1 MQGFAA
7 EGLTPSMKILVV
19 GHRGQLG
26 SDMMLA
32 AAAAGH
38 AVTGID
44 FPDIDITG
52 PQSVRAAVDRCL
64 PEAIVNCAAFTAVD
78 ICEKESAKAF
88 AVNAEAVG
96 NLGRAAAACGAS
108 VFHISTDYVFDGKKK
123 SAYVETDAPNP
134 LSVYGKSKLAGETL
148 LAETCDRYFI
158 FRIAWLYG
166 TRGGN
171 FLKTIRDRAR
181 KLAANG
187 ERLKV
192 VNDQVGTPTYTVHVC
207 KQILSMIDTE
217 LYGLYHSTNEGRC
230 SWFDFAKAIVQAY
243 SIQVDLVPCTTTEF
257 PRPAPRPA
265 NSVLENERLKKL
277 GRNIMPEW
285 EIGLKEYL
293 EEEEK

>member
-1 MQGFAA
+1 
-7 EGLTPSMKILVV
+7 VV

-26 SDMMLA
+26 GDMMRA

-44 FPDIDITG
+44 LPDIDIT
-52 PQSVRAAVDRCL
+52 SRDNVRAAVDRCS
-64 PEAIVNCAAFTAVD
+64 PETIVNCAAFTAVD
-78 ICEKESAKAF
+78 RCEHESAKAF
-88 AVNAEAVG
+88 AVNAEGVG
-96 NLGRAAAACGAS
+96 HLGAAAAERGAS

-123 SAYVETDAPNP
+123 SPYVETDAPNP
-134 LSVYGKSKLAGETL
+134 LSVYGKSKLAGEAL
-148 LAETCDRYFI
+148 LAKTCDRHFI

-166 TRGGN
+166 TRGSN
-171 FLKTIRDRAR
+171 FLKTIRDLAR
-181 KLAANG
+181 KRAG
-187 ERLKV
+187 TSEPIKV

-217 LYGLYHSTNEGRC
+217 LYGLYHCTNEGQC

-243 SIQVDLVPCTTTEF
+243 SIQVDLAPCTTAEF

-265 NSVLENERLKKL
+265 NSVLENECLKKL

-285 EIGLKEYL
+285 EIGLKDYL
-293 EEEEK
+293 EEEKNQK